1 MTKKALITGITGQD
15 GSYLAEFLLDKGY
28 EVHGLIRRSSTFNT
42 DRIDHIY
49 KDPHDPNSKLF
60 LHYGDLN
67 DSGQLANLIYNLQP
81 DEIYHLGAQ
90 SHVRV
95 SFDMPEF
102 TGDVTGLG
110 TTRML
115 EAVRRS
121 GIKTRF
127 YQASSS
133 EMFGDAPP
141 PQNEETPFRP
151 RSPYSA
157 AKVYAYWMVKNYREG
172 YGMFA
177 VNGILFNHESPRR
190 GETFVTKKIT
200 RALARI
206 KLGLQDKLYLGNL
219 EAKRDWGYAPDFVE
233 AMWLMLQQDSPDDY
247 VIATGETHSVRE
259 FLNLAFSYAGI
270 DIEWQGHGVSE
281 KGFVKS
287 LSSTLRPPSS
297 ISRSSSFSAAS
308 ASNLNPPTSNLN
320 IGDAIIEIDPRYF
333 RPLEVEFLQGDASK
347 ARKKLTW
354 EPKVRFKELV
364 KIMVDSDIKDLE
376 EMRRCQDV
384 IRKLANSKST

>member
-1 MTKKALITGITGQD
+1 MTKRALITGITGQD
-15 GSYLAEFLLDKGY
+15 GSYLAEFLLEKGY

-42 DRIDHIY
+42 ERIDHIY
-49 KDPHDPNSKLF
+49 TDPHDSKSRLF

-67 DSGQLANLIYNLQP
+67 DGGQLSNLIYNIQP
-81 DEIYHLGAQ
+81 SEIYHLAAQ

-102 TGDVTGLG
+102 TGDVTGIG

-121 GIKTRF
+121 GIKTRY

-141 PQNEETPFRP
+141 PQNEETPLRP
-151 RSPYSA
+151 RSPYGA
-157 AKVYAYWMVKNYREG
+157 AKAYGHWMVRNYREG

-190 GETFVTKKIT
+190 GETFVTRKIT
-200 RALARI
+200 RAIARM
-206 KLGLQDKLYLGNL
+206 KYGLEKKLYLGNL
-219 EAKRDWGYAPDFVE
+219 EAKRDWGYAGDYVE
-233 AMWLMLQQDSPDDY
+233 AMWLMLQQGDPDDY

-259 FLNLAFSYAGI
+259 FVNLAFGHAGI
-270 DIEWQGHGVSE
+270 EIEWKGSGADE
-281 KGFVKS
+281 KGVVKS
-287 LSSTLRPPSS
+287 LASSLQPL
-297 ISRSSSFSAAS
+297 
-308 ASNLNPPTSNLN
+308 ASNLSV
-320 IGDAIIEIDPRYF
+320 GDVLIEIDPRYF

-347 ARKKLTW
+347 ARKKLGW
-354 EPKVRFKELV
+354 EPKIRFQELV
-364 KIMVDSDIKDLE
+364 RMMVDADIKGLE
-376 EMRRCQDV
+376 EMKQCQDV
-384 IRKLANSKST
+384 IRKLSNNKSRQ